1 VRAVIHS
8 TDKVI
13 VEKKREKI
21 MKVPKNMRTYC
32 PRCNTHTEHGV
43 SIYKAGKRSKAKL
56 GERRQTRRRKGYGGQ
71 KFPLQHNQA
80 KVTKKQSLML
90 VCKEC
95 GHTMQRKGIRMSRM
109 EIVGT

>member
-1 VRAVIHS
+1 
-8 TDKVI
+8 
-13 VEKKREKI
+13 

-32 PRCNTHTEHGV
+32 PRCKTHTDHNV
-43 SIYKAGKRSKAKL
+43 SVYTAGKRRGAKL
-56 GERRQTRRRKGYGGQ
+56 GERRQKKRKKGYGGQ

-95 GHTMQRKGIRMSRM
+95 GYTNQRKGIRLSKL
-109 EIVGT
+109 EVVG